1 MSHKVLPALLGGVVG
16 MGLWL
21 GGAGPGLCQ
30 PAPLPPPPAGQ
41 GPGALP
47 PPVAQGGPV
56 LPPALPPAAPLP
68 GPYHTLNR
76 FYYYP
81 YYYFPFD
88 YWPTTCARWPEPV
101 GQPYMRPPAYMAY
114 PPFREPHWRYDLWE
128 SMRYYRGSHFWLDQ
142 F

>member
-1 MSHKVLPALLGGVVG
+1 
-16 MGLWL
+16 
-21 GGAGPGLCQ
+21 
-30 PAPLPPPPAGQ
+30 
-41 GPGALP
+41 
-47 PPVAQGGPV
+47 V

-88 YWPTTCARWPEPV
+88 YWPTMSCRWPEPV